1 MIKGAPVISET
12 TVMSGILRIT
22 LTHCP
27 KCTQKL
33 PEPIE
38 TWRRERYKVGADRV
52 IAVARAGGPVPPGTK
67 RKKLMIPTGTYD
79 LKTEDVS
86 ISFS

>member
-1 MIKGAPVISET
+1 VIKGAPVISET
-12 TVMSGILRIT
+12 TEMSGILRIT

-33 PEPIE
+33 PEPVE
-38 TWRRERYKVGADRV
+38 TWRRERFKVGADRAV
-52 IAVARAGGPVPPGTK
+52 FVARAGGPVPPGTK
-67 RKKLMIPTGTYD
+67 RKKLMAPMGKYD
-79 LKTEDVS
+79 VSTEEVS